1 MAVVVVGFVA
11 TPSAWAAEART
22 YALGEEPTEVSI
34 PVSEGTDEGRGE
46 HASEPMPVDAPAN
59 ESLQPGD
66 NVWVNGKTGDDAN
79 PGTESYPVKTFT
91 RAKELM
97 EQCDSKIIWV
107 TGALQVSGTTET
119 WDLDGKMVMRDGEY
133 RGALVEVK
141 KSGSLT
147 LQNIVIDGGLSNGA
161 FGWVDS
167 GVEGNGAS
175 LVDVNRGTLTIKDGA
190 KLQNN
195 RIASTS
201 HWYPDGGGG
210 VFVQNGTVNLDGG
223 IISGNSA
230 VYGGGILAMYDS
242 TVNVYSGDISDNKA
256 VEGTN
261 AGMSKDY
268 SGCGGGIC
276 VYFGAD
282 VSMSGGTISNNSAFE
297 RGGGISVGCYSAFY
311 GADHS
316 VLKMSGGTISDNKAG
331 SSGGGI
337 FVQAG
342 LSGKDGAGRDYGVPG
357 YSIAY
362 VTAGDITGNTVT
374 GDGYGNTA
382 FGGGGIYVN
391 GYSSVYAMYHNGE
404 LYLEKAVI
412 SDNSA
417 GLVGGGYAGCPVSLT
432 EVTLANGSAFYG
444 NKTDSGEA
452 REIYVQAYSG
462 YGAHSG
468 DPTYLVSPSMLGGGA
483 YRWVYD
489 DGAEV
494 PLNKLSGILS
504 AQLEEELRLSNALD
518 ASDAG
523 VQKAAALAAVRIIGN
538 SAPIRGGGIGS
549 NGTVFIGRTE
559 ETTEVSASKSWLDA
573 DDKDG
578 VRPESVI
585 FELYRDGE
593 YVGFHTVMPSS
604 DGVWETTFTEL
615 PKADADGRE
624 YVYTVKERDVKGYTS
639 DVEGDAVEG
648 FSVFNTRVTSVDV
661 TKKWDDNDNADGK
674 RPTSVTVDLLCDGEK
689 VDSAAIEA
697 DENGDWSHTFTN
709 LTKYDPEDSHEYAYT
724 VVEQAVEGY
733 ESKVEGSAADG
744 FTITNTKKENPPTP
758 EEPDTPEEPEQPE
771 EPDAP
776 EEPEKPKEPKRE
788 LPQTGDVPSAALA
801 MVTAAGVV
809 AIAGGALFRFRLGMQ
824 GKQGK

>member
-1 MAVVVVGFVA
+1 MKRSIKALVFAVA
-11 TPSAWAAEART
+11 TVVACFAAVPSAWAGEART
-22 YALGEEPTEVSI
+22 YALGEEPVEVSI
-34 PVSEGTDEGRGE
+34 PVSEGTDEDGGE
-46 HASEPMPVDAPAN
+46 LAAVPMPAEILAD

-79 PGTESYPVKTFT
+79 PGTESYPVKTFA
-91 RAKELM
+91 RAKELV
-97 EQCDSKIIWV
+97 ERCDSEIVWV
-107 TGALQVSGTTET
+107 AGALQVSGTAET
-119 WDLDGKMVMRDGEY
+119 WDLDGKALMRDDGY
-133 RGALVEVK
+133 HGALVEVK

-175 LVDVNRGTLTIKDGA
+175 LVDVNKGTLTIKDGA

-242 TVNVYSGDISDNKA
+242 TVNVYSGEISDNKA

-261 AGMSKDY
+261 TGMSKDY

-374 GDGYGNTA
+374 GDGYGSTA

-432 EVTLANGSAFYG
+432 EISLTNGSAFYG

-452 REIYVQAYSG
+452 REIYVLAASSAE
-462 YGAHSG
+462 YGAHGG
-468 DPTYLVSPSMLGGGA
+468 DPAYKVSPSMLGGGA

-489 DGAEV
+489 DGTEV
-494 PLNKLSGILS
+494 PLDMLSGTLN
-504 AQLEEELRLSNALD
+504 AEVKEELRLSNSLGS
-518 ASDAG
+518 SDAG
-523 VQKAAALAAVRIIGN
+523 VQKAATLATVHITGN
-538 SAPIRGGGIGS
+538 SAPIRGGGVGS
-549 NGTVFIGRTE
+549 NGTVFIGKAG
-559 ETTEVSASKSWLDA
+559 ETAEVSASKVWSDA
-573 DDKDG
+573 DNKDEA
-578 VRPESVI
+578 RPGSVI

-593 YVGFHTVMPSS
+593 YVGYQTVAPNGN
-604 DGVWETTFTEL
+604 GVWETTFTEL
-615 PKADADGRE
+615 PKADADGHE
-624 YVYTVKERDVKGYTS
+624 YAYTVKERDVEGYAGEIAG
-639 DVEGDAVEG
+639 DVAVG
-648 FSVFNTRVTSVDV
+648 FTVTNTRVTSVDV
-661 TKKWDDNDNADGK
+661 AKKWDDNDNADGR
-674 RPTSVTVDLLCDGEK
+674 RPTSVTVELLRDGK
-689 VDSAAIEA
+689 KIDSATIEA
-697 DENGDWSHTFTN
+697 DGDGIWSHSFTG
-709 LTKYDPEDSHEYAYT
+709 LTKYDSEDGHEYAYT
-724 VVEQAVEGY
+724 VEEQAVEGY
-733 ESKVEGSAADG
+733 ESKIEGSKADG
-744 FTITNTKKENPPTP
+744 FTITNVKKENPPTP
-758 EEPDTPEEPEQPE
+758 DESEQPE
-771 EPDAP
+771 EP
-776 EEPEKPKEPKRE
+776 KKE
-788 LPQTGDVPSAALA
+788 LPQTGDASIEALA
-801 MVTAAGVV
+801 VTVV
-809 AIAGGALFRFRLGMQ
+809 AGAVAVVGGALSRFRSSE
-824 GKQGK
+824 